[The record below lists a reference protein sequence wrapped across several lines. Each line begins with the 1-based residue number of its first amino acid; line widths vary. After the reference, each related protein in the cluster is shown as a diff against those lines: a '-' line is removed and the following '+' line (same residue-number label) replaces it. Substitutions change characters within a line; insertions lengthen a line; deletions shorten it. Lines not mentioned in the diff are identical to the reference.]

1 MDSLTHTVLGACA
14 GEALAGR
21 KLGKKAMLWG
31 ALANN
36 LPDIDV
42 ITSGWMNQADSLLA
56 HRGFT
61 HSILF
66 ALLMTP
72 ILAWW
77 FKRTVKNEQMS
88 FQNWLILWGSGLF
101 FHIGIDAL
109 TAYGTGWFEP
119 FNHHRVSFN
128 ILFVA
133 DPFYTIS
140 LLIASIAL
148 LVLKSSSNYRKF
160 WMRFGLL
167 ISSVYILYAFSN
179 KYSIDKTSRQNFS
192 EQNINEVNY
201 FTTPTPLNNW
211 LWFIVAKTDSGYYTG
226 YRSLFDKTEHIDFT
240 YIARQDSLLQQ
251 YKSNDEVQKLIRFSK
266 GYYCV
271 EAMGDTVLLSDL
283 RFGQITDWKN
293 GKSHFVFRYALN
305 NNVNNDLII
314 QKGRMEGSGK
324 EALEALIE
332 RVKGY

>member
-14 GEALAGR
+14 GEAMYGK

-42 ITSGWMNQADSLLA
+42 VTSGWMSQADSLCA

-61 HSILF
+61 HSFLF
-66 ALLMTP
+66 FLLMTP
-72 ILAWW
+72 VLGWIFRRQFPTKDLSIRDW
-77 FKRTVKNEQMS
+77 M
-88 FQNWLILWGSGLF
+88 ILWGSGLF

-109 TAYGTGWFEP
+109 TAYGTGWLEP
-119 FNHHRVSFN
+119 FSHYRVSFN

-140 LLIASIAL
+140 LLIGSIAL
-148 LVLKSSSNYRKF
+148 LILNSKSTYRKF
-160 WMRFGLL
+160 WMRFGLIL
-167 ISSVYILYAFSN
+167 SSLYICYAFTN
-179 KYSIDKTSRQNFS
+179 KYSIDKTARENFSRQSIKYND
-192 EQNINEVNY
+192 Y

-211 LWFIVAKTDSGYYTG
+211 LWYIVSSNDSGYYVG
-226 YRSLFDKTEHIDFT
+226 YRSLFDKSDQIPFR
-240 YIARQDSLLQQ
+240 YVPRQDSLLNPFRDN
-251 YKSNDEVQKLIRFSK
+251 KDVKKLLRFSK
-266 GYYCV
+266 GYYTV
-271 EAMGDTVLLSDL
+271 ENIGDTIFLSDM
-283 RFGQITDWKN
+283 RFGEVGSW
-293 GKSHFVFRYALN
+293 GAAHSHFVFRYALN
-305 NNVNNDLII
+305 NGVNNDLLI

-332 RVKGY
+332 RIKGK

>member
-42 ITSGWMNQADSLLA
+42 VTSAWMNQADSLLA

-66 ALLMTP
+66 AILMTP
-72 ILAWW
+72 LLGIW
-77 FKRTVKNEQMS
+77 FKRMIKNDQMS
-88 FQNWLILWGSGLF
+88 LNNWMLLWGSGMF
-101 FHIGIDAL
+101 FHIGIDAM

-119 FNHHRVSFN
+119 FSHHRVSFN

-148 LVLKSSSNYRKF
+148 LILKSVNPYRKF

-167 ISSVYILYAFSN
+167 ISSVYILYAFNN
-179 KYSIDKTSRQNFS
+179 KYKVDKTARKNFL
-192 EQNINEVNY
+192 EQNIHEQNY
-201 FTTPTPLNNW
+201 FTTPAPLNNW
-211 LWFIVAKTDSGYYTG
+211 LWYVLAKTDSGYQMG
-226 YRSLFDKTEHIDFT
+226 YYSLFDKSDHIDFS
-240 YIARQDSLLQQ
+240 YSPQQDSLLAPFR
-251 YKSNDEVQKLIRFSK
+251 NNEEVKKLIRFSQ
-266 GYYCV
+266 GYYSL
-271 EAMGDTVLLSDL
+271 ESTGDTILLNDL
-283 RFGQITDWKN
+283 RFGQITDFKSGN
-293 GKSHFVFRYALN
+293 GHAVFRYALN

-314 QKGRMEGSGK
+314 QRGRMEGSGK
-324 EALEALIE
+324 AALQALIE
-332 RVKGY
+332 RVKGK

>member
-42 ITSGWMNQADSLLA
+42 ITSGWMSQADSLLA

-66 ALLMTP
+66 ALIMTPLLALWFKHRVKNDLMTRNDW
-72 ILAWW
+72 I
-77 FKRTVKNEQMS
+77 
-88 FQNWLILWGSGLF
+88 ILWGSGMF

-119 FNHHRVSFN
+119 FHHHRVSFN

-148 LVLKSSSNYRKF
+148 LVLGRNSSYRKF

-167 ISSVYILYAFSN
+167 ISTVYIFYAFSN
-179 KYSIDKTSRQNFS
+179 KYRIDKTSRQNFS
-192 EQNINEVNY
+192 EQNIHEEDY

-211 LWFIVAKTDSGYYTG
+211 LWYIVAKTDSGYFTG
-226 YRSLFDKTEHIDFT
+226 YRSLFDKTEHIDFS
-240 YIARQDSLLQQ
+240 YLPRQDSLLAPFR
-251 YKSNDEVQKLIRFSK
+251 NDDELKKLIRFSQ
-266 GYYCV
+266 GYYSV
-271 EAMGDTVLLSDL
+271 EELGDTVFLSDL
-283 RFGQITDWKN
+283 RFGQVVDWKS
-293 GKSHFVFRYALN
+293 GKSRSVFRYALN

-324 EALEALIE
+324 EAFQALIE
-332 RVKGY
+332 RVQGK